1 MTALPVRRVLAFGV
15 DYLVIAAYLL
25 VLLGVSL
32 ALLASS
38 VRAGYLTLWSN
49 AWSAEAAGF
58 VLLTAPVVLYFAFFE
73 SSPAG
78 ATLGKR
84 VLHLRVVNTNGGRLG
99 FGRSF
104 LRSAVKFLPWEL
116 AHFTVWHYIYGRGTH
131 SSPPGWTGV
140 TLTFVYVMAAAFLLT
155 LFIGREHRT
164 LYDRISGSRVSLR
177 SSE

>member
-1 MTALPVRRVLAFGV
+1 MLPVRRVLAFGV

-32 ALLASS
+32 ALLASP
-38 VRAGYLTLWSN
+38 VRAGSLTLWSN

-58 VLLTAPVVLYFAFFE
+58 VLLTAPVVMYFAFFE
-73 SSPAG
+73 SAPAG

-84 VLHLRVVNTNGGRLG
+84 VLHLRVVSTHGGRLG
-99 FGRSF
+99 FSRSL
-104 LRSAVKFLPWEL
+104 LRSAIKFLPWEL
-116 AHFTVWHYIYGRGTH
+116 AHFTIWHYIYGSGSH
-131 SSPPGWTGV
+131 SGPPGWTSI
-140 TLTFVYVMAAAFLLT
+140 TLALVYVGAAAFLLT

-177 SSE
+177 PSE